1 MSIPFTTTPQTIVRQ
16 TGMTL
21 IELMIAMTLSLIL
34 LAGVLQIFIGNKQ
47 TYNVQDAMARL
58 QESGRFA
65 TRFITKDLRMAGF
78 TGCASIDND
87 ITPTNMADLDGDGVP
102 DAVSDFSGN
111 GLQGWESTQL
121 PVPLSD
127 TQNLAVG
134 TTVGTVLADTDIVSI
149 KRASDTGI
157 RLTGNMN
164 TVNANVQLLTAT
176 VNGMFAPNDVL
187 MISDCQNSDIFAA
200 NNVSNGAGT
209 TTIAHSSAANIGN
222 FLATT
227 YGTDAEVM
235 RLVNTAYYVGNN
247 DAGVP
252 SLFRQDMGNGGVLTQ
267 QELVE
272 GVEDM
277 QISYGEDTTGDDRT
291 ADLYRDADT
300 VTDWTQVVSVRIS
313 LIIRSIED
321 NVATSTDATYGDK
334 RLRRTFT
341 TTVAIRNRV
350 V

>member
-134 TTVGTVLADTDIVSI
+134 TTVKLT
-149 KRASDTGI
+149 RALWI
-157 RLTGNMN
+157 
-164 TVNANVQLLTAT
+164 
-176 VNGMFAPNDVL
+176 AP
-187 MISDCQNSDIFAA
+187 
-200 NNVSNGAGT
+200 
-209 TTIAHSSAANIGN
+209 
-222 FLATT
+222 
-227 YGTDAEVM
+227 
-235 RLVNTAYYVGNN
+235 
-247 DAGVP
+247 
-252 SLFRQDMGNGGVLTQ
+252 
-267 QELVE
+267 
-272 GVEDM
+272 
-277 QISYGEDTTGDDRT
+277 
-291 ADLYRDADT
+291 
-300 VTDWTQVVSVRIS
+300 
-313 LIIRSIED
+313 
-321 NVATSTDATYGDK
+321 
-334 RLRRTFT
+334 
-341 TTVAIRNRV
+341 
-350 V
+350 